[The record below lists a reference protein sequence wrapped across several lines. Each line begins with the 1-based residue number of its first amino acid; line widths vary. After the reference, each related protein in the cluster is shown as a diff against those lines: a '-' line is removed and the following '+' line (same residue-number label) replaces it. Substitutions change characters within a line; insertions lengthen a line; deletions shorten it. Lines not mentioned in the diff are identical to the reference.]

1 MFKSKR
7 GSVTFIAYVAMLF
20 FAMYGV
26 ILYSN
31 SVSAYN
37 IQSTAMKNIK
47 DTYAV
52 DISEETMR
60 TLYNNISTPI
70 QDN

>member
-7 GSVTFIAYVAMLF
+7 GSVTFVAYVAMLF
-20 FAMYGV
+20 FAMYGI

-37 IQSTAMKNIK
+37 IQSAAIKNIK
-47 DTYAV
+47 ETYSV
-52 DISEETMR
+52 DASEENMK

-70 QDN
+70 Q

>member
-7 GSVTFIAYVAMLF
+7 GSVTFVAYVAMLF
-20 FAMYGV
+20 FAMYGI

-31 SVSAYN
+31 SVAAYN
-37 IQSTAMKNIK
+37 IQSAAIKNIK
-47 DTYAV
+47 ETYSV
-52 DISEETMR
+52 DASEESMR

-70 QDN
+70 Q